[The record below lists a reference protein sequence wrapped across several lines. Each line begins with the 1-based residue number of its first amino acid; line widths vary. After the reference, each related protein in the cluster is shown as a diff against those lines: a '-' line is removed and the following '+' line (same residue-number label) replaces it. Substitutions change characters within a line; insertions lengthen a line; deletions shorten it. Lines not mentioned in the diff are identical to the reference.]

1 MHDGEIPMRFV
12 VVKPH
17 GRAGLGNRLRSVRA
31 GLTLAALTKRSLLLD
46 YGENQAELAFLRPG
60 LIKWDR
66 LDLLER
72 APGQR
77 RPLANNARGMNLRN
91 VLGDQSVA
99 LVVSGWNHDPSQ
111 RWRENPKLR
120 DVVDEA
126 GLGRDADVASCGL
139 RALFSPAP
147 QLKVALAD
155 ARRRAFDRPVFSIAS
170 AIHLRTNVEFETEY
184 LQRHKRARHCTDVA
198 CWARVADILV
208 GCARGLGETSSI
220 LVAADDTTVVEA
232 AARHA
237 KMHFASVGAPP
248 QDHRHHSGLTR
259 PAKQLET
266 ERDKGVDFGH
276 GGALGPLV
284 DLLLLASAH
293 TFVGTAGSSF
303 SEQAL
308 AWGGLDRPAK
318 LFVTPF
324 AKSFIGNHVGG
335 SGDVASE
342 LPETAEAA
350 YALCGGRGD
359 GVASTASLVDGVEE
373 GIASTAAGAED
384 VCSLHAATGMCKA
397 HMPSWFHN
405 AVTKRC
411 EEFIYGGCGG
421 TANRFASRAA
431 CEAACPPPAG
441 DEFVAQK
448 ALMQDFLAG
457 RVKELVLAEEQQPV
471 PRRARRRRG
480 RRPNMM

>member
-1 MHDGEIPMRFV
+1 MHESKGFTAHPT
-12 VVKPH
+12 H
-17 GRAGLGNRLRSVRA
+17 
-31 GLTLAALTKRSLLLD
+31 
-46 YGENQAELAFLRPG
+46 
-60 LIKWDR
+60 W
-66 LDLLER
+66 
-72 APGQR
+72 
-77 RPLANNARGMNLRN
+77 
-91 VLGDQSVA
+91 
-99 LVVSGWNHDPSQ
+99 LVCAQ
-111 RWRENPKLR
+111 
-120 DVVDEA
+120 
-126 GLGRDADVASCGL
+126 
-139 RALFSPAP
+139 
-147 QLKVALAD
+147 
-155 ARRRAFDRPVFSIAS
+155 
-170 AIHLRTNVEFETEY
+170 AIHLRTNIEYEAQY
-184 LQRHKRARHCTDVA
+184 LQRHKRARHCTDLA
-198 CWARVADILV
+198 CWARVADIFV
-208 GCARGLGETSSI
+208 GCARGLGETSSLLI
-220 LVAADDTTVVEA
+220 TADDTTVVEA

-237 KMHFASVGAPP
+237 KVHFASVGAPP

-259 PAKQLET
+259 PAKQLEV
-266 ERDKGVDFGH
+266 ESAKGVDFGH

-308 AWGGLDRPAK
+308 AWGGLDRPAH
-318 LFVTPF
+318 LFVTPY

-350 YALCGGRGD
+350 YALCRGRVN
-359 GVASTASLVDGVEE
+359 GVASTASPARRDRRVDGVEDGVE
-373 GIASTAAGAED
+373 S

-441 DEFVAQK
+441 DEFAAQK

-471 PRRARRRRG
+471 PRRRRRRG

>member
-1 MHDGEIPMRFV
+1 MRFV

-46 YGENQAELAFLRPG
+46 YGESQAELAFLRPG

-72 APGQR
+72 TPGKH

-91 VLGDQSVA
+91 VLGDRSVA

-120 DVVDEA
+120 DVVNEA

-139 RALFSPAP
+139 RALFSPSP

-155 ARRRAFDRPVFSIAS
+155 ARRRAFDRPVFTIAS
-170 AIHLRTNVEFETEY
+170 AIHLRTNIEFETDY

-198 CWARVADILV
+198 CWARVADIFV
-208 GCARGLGETSSI
+208 GCARGLGETTSI
-220 LVAADDTTVVEA
+220 LVAADDTAVVEA

-237 KMHFASVGAPP
+237 KVHFASVGAPP

-342 LPETAEAA
+342 LPESAETA

-359 GVASTASLVDGVEE
+359 GVASTASLVDG
-373 GIASTAAGAED
+373 AED
-384 VCSLHAATGMCKA
+384 VCSLHAATGMCEA
-397 HMPSWFHN
+397 YLPRWFHN

-431 CEAACPPPAG
+431 CESACPPPAG
-441 DEFVAQK
+441 DEFAAQK

-457 RVKELVLAEEQQPV
+457 RVKDLVLAEDAQQPV
-471 PRRARRRRG
+471 PRRRRRRGG